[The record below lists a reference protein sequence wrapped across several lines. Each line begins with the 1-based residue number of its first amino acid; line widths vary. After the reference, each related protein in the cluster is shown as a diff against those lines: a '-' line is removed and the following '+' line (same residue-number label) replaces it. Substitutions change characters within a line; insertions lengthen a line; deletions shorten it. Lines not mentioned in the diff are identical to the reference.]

1 MFQVLIDSAV
11 RASELSL
18 VAIGLSLTWGV
29 AKFAN
34 IAHVQYAPLGAY
46 LALLFVNMFALGL
59 VVGAIMGILATGLI
73 GVLLYRAFFRR
84 LVRASS
90 ATALIGSL
98 AISIVITAGI
108 QTAAGPSPRPLP
120 LPILPGIAF
129 GGAIITRTQ
138 LIVIA
143 IATTVIIM
151 FFAGL
156 MLTKVGRSIRC
167 VMANADLAEASG
179 IDTARIKTHV
189 FFVSGG
195 MAALGGVL
203 LAMDTTVSL
212 EMGTVLLL
220 PVVAAVIMGGVG
232 SPLGS
237 VAAAAILAVVENLIL
252 DIDFGSLLGGETTYV
267 PLNYSAAI
275 GFVALILVM
284 LLKPQGIFGFGGRR
298 A

>member
-1 MFQVLIDSAV
+1 MLQVLIDSAV

-46 LALLFVNMFALGL
+46 LTLLFINMFALGL
-59 VVGAIMGILATGLI
+59 VVGALVAIVVTGLI
-73 GVLLYRAFFRR
+73 GVLLYRAFFQR

-108 QTAAGPSPRPLP
+108 QTVAGPRPRPLP
-120 LPILPGIAF
+120 LPIQPGITF
-129 GGAIITRTQ
+129 GGAMITRTQ
-138 LIVIA
+138 LIVVA
-143 IATTVIIM
+143 IAVAVLIAY
-151 FFAGL
+151 FAGL

-212 EMGTVLLL
+212 DMGTVLLL

-232 SPLGS
+232 SSAGS
-237 VAAAAILAVVENLIL
+237 VAAAALLALAENLIL
-252 DIDFGSLLGGETTYV
+252 DIDFGSLLGGETSYV

-284 LLKPQGIFGFGGRR
+284 LLRPQGIFGFGGRR

>member
-1 MFQVLIDSAV
+1 MLQVLIDSAV
-11 RASELSL
+11 RTSELSL

-34 IAHVQYAPLGAY
+34 IAHVQYATLGAY
-46 LALLFVNMFALGL
+46 LTLLFVNMFPLGL
-59 VVGAIMGILATGLI
+59 VVGALVAIVATGLI

-90 ATALIGSL
+90 ASALIGSL

-120 LPILPGIAF
+120 LPIQPGITF
-129 GGAIITRTQ
+129 GGAMITRTQ
-138 LIVIA
+138 VIVIA
-143 IATTVIIM
+143 IAVTVLIA
-151 FFAGL
+151 FFTGL
-156 MLTKVGRSIRC
+156 MLTKVGRSMRC
-167 VMANADLAEASG
+167 VMSNADLAEASG
-179 IDTARIKTHV
+179 IDTGRIQTHV

-212 EMGTVLLL
+212 DMGAVLLL

-237 VAAAAILAVVENLIL
+237 VAAAMLLAVVENVIL
-252 DIDFGSLLGGETTYV
+252 DIDFGSLLGYETSYV

-284 LLKPQGIFGFGGRR
+284 LLRPQGIFGFGGRR